1 MAPETQRHHAHHHH
15 PHASLWNL
23 PVVRRAHQVADLGRQ
38 AFGPS
43 QTAVKLRV
51 DTGGIQMTVTVR
63 GAARGKVSR
72 KTFEVFRMLAQ
83 ETLDLDVLCAY
94 VQHSNVHF
102 KFHGTYE
109 RAERAQQS
117 SEKRRLRRNTVE
129 WCAYFCT
136 AWALIEFVAT
146 AWYARS
152 RGDWSGLRATCAF
165 WLWLTCMWGV
175 YHLRVRWVKGGL
187 GPVFR

>member
-1 MAPETQRHHAHHHH
+1 MARGSSHQEHHKHST
-15 PHASLWNL
+15 HALWNL
-23 PVVRRAHQVADLGRQ
+23 PVPRRAHQVADLGRQ
-38 AFGPS
+38 AFGAC
-43 QTAVKLRV
+43 QTEVKLRV

-72 KTFEVFRMLAQ
+72 RTFEVFRLLAQ

-94 VQHSNVHF
+94 VQHSNVYF

-117 SEKRRLRRNTVE
+117 SEKRRRRRNTVE

-136 AWALIEFVAT
+136 AWALFEFVAT
-146 AWYARS
+146 VLRARIY
-152 RGDWSGLRATCAF
+152 GDWQDLRTLCAF
-165 WLWLTCMWGV
+165 WFWLACMWGV
-175 YHLRVRWVKGGL
+175 YHLRVSWVKGGL